1 MTVKTNNEKEE
12 EEEKKSQQKRNRKR
26 TIELYIWETS
36 APRLCRA
43 LLVIIA
49 IIIITMIRIER
60 GTLWAL
66 LCFIYETLLE

>member
-26 TIELYIWETS
+26 TIESYIWETS

-49 IIIITMIRIER
+49 IIITMIRIER

-66 LCFIYETLLE
+66 LCFTYETLLE